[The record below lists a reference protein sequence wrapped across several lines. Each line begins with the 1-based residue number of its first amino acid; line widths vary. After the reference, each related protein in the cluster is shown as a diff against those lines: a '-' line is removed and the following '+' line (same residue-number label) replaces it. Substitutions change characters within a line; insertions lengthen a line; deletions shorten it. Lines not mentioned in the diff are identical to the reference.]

1 MRRLLLLFVLTAG
14 GLLLVATPAFAP
26 CHSITFAN
34 EPYSVAENAGKVT
47 ITVTNGGGAQQSDQT
62 VDYKTVN
69 GTAKAGADY
78 VAKSG
83 TVLFGKATK
92 NSELSFDIVI
102 KDNKI
107 HESTEKFTVQLSN
120 LNPPNACPGFQPS
133 IDEPSA
139 TVTITDNDAILKT
152 STPTPTPTHTPT
164 KSSPK
169 ATPTPTPTKS
179 PSPSPSATPTP
190 TPTPTQSTVAAAPD
204 EGGGGLSGG
213 AVAGIVIGALAVG
226 GAAAVFVRRRFLT

>member
-1 MRRLLLLFVLTAG
+1 MLLLFVLTAG

-26 CHSITFAN
+26 CHSIVFAN
-34 EPYSVAENAGKVT
+34 TPYSVAENAGKVT
-47 ITVTNGGGAQQSDQT
+47 ITVSNGAGAQTQDEF

-69 GTAKAGADY
+69 GTAKSPSDY
-78 VAKSG
+78 TGKSG
-83 TVLFGKATK
+83 TVMFGA
-92 NSELSFDIVI
+92 NSGSSQLSFDIVI

-107 HESTEKFTVQLSN
+107 HENTESFTVQLSN
-120 LNPPNACPGFQPS
+120 IRPASSCAPPPS
-133 IDEPSA
+133 IDESSA

-169 ATPTPTPTKS
+169 PTPTPTPTKS
-179 PSPSPSATPTP
+179 PSPSPSATSTP